1 MKRKK
6 SLGST
11 ILGLLVV
18 ALVWFLKEKGI
29 VDDSGGRSGSSGP
42 SPAESSDWSYLKE
55 CRLITGRNGDGDS
68 FHVKHEQGE
77 TEFRLYYVDTP
88 ESEYKTYRG
97 GDSNGKRIAEQG
109 DYFGGLSQ
117 QETTAIGQEGKNFVK
132 KLLAK
137 NDFEVSTKWEN
148 VYGPERKY
156 CLVQVRWEGEDIYLH
171 ELLVARGLA
180 RIHTRG
186 TDLPQGRDYRAQKA
200 YLKTVEKTAR
210 KKKVGAWRH

>member
-1 MKRKK
+1 MRRKK

-77 TEFRLYYVDTP
+77 TEFRLYYCLLYTSPSPRDQ
-88 ESEYKTYRG
+88 RG
-97 GDSNGKRIAEQG
+97 SRMPSSA
-109 DYFGGLSQ
+109 
-117 QETTAIGQEGKNFVK
+117 
-132 KLLAK
+132 
-137 NDFEVSTKWEN
+137 
-148 VYGPERKY
+148 
-156 CLVQVRWEGEDIYLH
+156 
-171 ELLVARGLA
+171 
-180 RIHTRG
+180 
-186 TDLPQGRDYRAQKA
+186 
-200 YLKTVEKTAR
+200 
-210 KKKVGAWRH
+210 